1 MNLIR
6 AHSQTSMHVTMLRL
20 CFAYAIFTAPRVFA
34 HMFYKKLGMT
44 PFKVICSEVFEI
56 QFHTE
61 KQLGK
66 IEFVTHIFS
75 VNDTLLL
82 VLLDVLN
89 QRHHLRGL
97 FKRIQKSLQN
107 ILWRCFSWICKSL
120 EKMLVPENIWD
131 RNFCNWTVY
140 KKRQPPRALLL
151 ICMLELIVP
160 I

>member
-6 AHSQTSMHVTMLRL
+6 SHFQTGMHVTMLRL

-34 HMFYKKLGMT
+34 HMFYKRLGMT
-44 PFKVICSEVFEI
+44 PFKVIFSEVFEI

-61 KQLGK
+61 KQLDK
-66 IEFVTHIFS
+66 VEYVTHIFS

-89 QRHHLRGL
+89 QRHHLRCL

-107 ILWRCFSWICKSL
+107 IL
-120 EKMLVPENIWD
+120 
-131 RNFCNWTVY
+131 
-140 KKRQPPRALLL
+140 
-151 ICMLELIVP
+151 
-160 I
+160 